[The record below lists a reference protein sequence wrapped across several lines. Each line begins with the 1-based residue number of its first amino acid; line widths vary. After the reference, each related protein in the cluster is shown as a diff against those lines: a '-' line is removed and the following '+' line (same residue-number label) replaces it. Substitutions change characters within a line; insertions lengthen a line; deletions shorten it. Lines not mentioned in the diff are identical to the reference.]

1 MGKWFEKNTASKT
14 TEIQATVEFTRLML
28 ERVNQLSKTTDFL
41 RGELET
47 QRQEINA
54 LQRAVDSAESVL
66 RVWKNYAKTLFI
78 VVKDAGHVIPP
89 LPDEI
94 ADDWREMFSVRQM
107 PPSGFPFWVP
117 WRGSFCVFRV
127 ATAWPCGFGRCGS
140 G

>member
-1 MGKWFEKNTASKT
+1 MELIALSISPILLFVGGIVGKWFEKNTASKT

-66 RVWKNYAKTLFI
+66 RVWKNYARTLFLAWR
-78 VVKDAGHVIPP
+78 DSGRSAPP
-89 LPDEI
+89 PPAEI
-94 ADDWREMFSVRQM
+94 ADEWNEMV
-107 PPSGFPFWVP
+107 
-117 WRGSFCVFRV
+117 
-127 ATAWPCGFGRCGS
+127 
-140 G
+140 

>member
-1 MGKWFEKNTASKT
+1 M
-14 TEIQATVEFTRLML
+14 ML

-94 ADDWREMFSVRQM
+94 ADDWHEMF
-107 PPSGFPFWVP
+107 
-117 WRGSFCVFRV
+117 
-127 ATAWPCGFGRCGS
+127 
-140 G
+140 